1 MSDDPDPPFG
11 GKDPEPDG
19 KVARLH
25 PPGMPHHAALDR
37 AVQAQIGAQLRTMYE
52 HYVDQ
57 PIPDRLIDL
66 VRRLGE
72 AQTAGAAK
80 GEASPGGGTAASAS
94 SPGGE
99 ARAARDA
106 KSGSPAARRSTEE
119 EPR

>member
-11 GKDPEPDG
+11 GEDPEPDG

-80 GEASPGGGTAASAS
+80 GEASPGGTAASAS